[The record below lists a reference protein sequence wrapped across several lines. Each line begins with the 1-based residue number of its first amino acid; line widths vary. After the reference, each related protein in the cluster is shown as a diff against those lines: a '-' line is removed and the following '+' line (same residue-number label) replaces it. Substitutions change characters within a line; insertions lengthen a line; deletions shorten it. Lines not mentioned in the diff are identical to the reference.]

1 MGFYEDITL
10 NYGPETTK
18 ELKSWSTNNQKL
30 ASALNRRIFLLE
42 CKRQGLTPNHITN
55 NVKSIM
61 GLFEYDNLRLNKKIR
76 DFNDKTKIKIL
87 NLELCQVNHK
97 INKLESANIDIKK
110 KLHHLPEF
118 TLRQYQHRLRLSFN
132 RKFHTIKELNIRK
145 INNLKANSIPTIK
158 TQHKWIKNLTN
169 KEIPDTVKN
178 LLSLGSKFSIPTTKK
193 DVNIDRIIADTEYIL
208 EAIPDER
215 KDIQRAK
222 VTNTLTNYIHR
233 PTKNTSLTQ
242 YWYNDTK
249 KFLKENS
256 ELIVLNSDKG
266 SVTVIMEDI
275 VYDQKI
281 RNILHSTDFKKLP
294 RDPTLTIQTKCN
306 KYIEKLEKSK
316 YITKEKAKE
325 MKTYSSVAPRIYGNP
340 KVHKND
346 FPMRPIV
353 SSINSPLNSLSEFIA
368 DILKVSYEEENEYYV
383 RDTFHFAKTVNNFI
397 LPADY
402 TLISLDVVNLF
413 GNLDKHD
420 VIKVIKEKWNQ
431 IKNHTQINM
440 ELFLEIVSFLLE
452 NNYCT
457 YKGEFFQQI
466 FGCAMGSKLS
476 PILAQYVMDHLIESC
491 VKKIPFKI
499 LLLKKFVDDLFM
511 AIPKNEI
518 ANILKYFNSHSKNLQ
533 FTIEK
538 EDSEQCVPFLD
549 TRVHRDDTII
559 KLKWYRKETH
569 SNKMLHYHSN
579 HNINTKINV
588 IKQMKIRVERICH
601 ESYIREGINNLMEIF
616 KQNGYPCGLLTKL
629 LFSSNITD
637 HQQTRNTETTEE
649 IHYASYPNIN
659 GLTGKLKRIFQGENV
674 KIAVHNQKTVKNLYT
689 RLKDPIETPIKSNV
703 VYEVKCENCEQ
714 TYIGQTSQWI
724 KRRMALHKS
733 DITKHPERCAL
744 ASHAFNLDHRVNF
757 EDVKV
762 LKTEKNYRKRLV
774 LEMIEIN
781 KKENTI
787 NKKTDT
793 NKLSSIYRYLLEKS
807 KEKEDEIF
815 FDGPVDE

>member
-1 MGFYEDITL
+1 
-10 NYGPETTK
+10 
-18 ELKSWSTNNQKL
+18 
-30 ASALNRRIFLLE
+30 
-42 CKRQGLTPNHITN
+42 
-55 NVKSIM
+55 
-61 GLFEYDNLRLNKKIR
+61 
-76 DFNDKTKIKIL
+76 
-87 NLELCQVNHK
+87 
-97 INKLESANIDIKK
+97 
-110 KLHHLPEF
+110 
-118 TLRQYQHRLRLSFN
+118 
-132 RKFHTIKELNIRK
+132 
-145 INNLKANSIPTIK
+145 
-158 TQHKWIKNLTN
+158 
-169 KEIPDTVKN
+169 
-178 LLSLGSKFSIPTTKK
+178 
-193 DVNIDRIIADTEYIL
+193 
-208 EAIPDER
+208 
-215 KDIQRAK
+215 
-222 VTNTLTNYIHR
+222 
-233 PTKNTSLTQ
+233 
-242 YWYNDTK
+242 
-249 KFLKENS
+249 
-256 ELIVLNSDKG
+256 
-266 SVTVIMEDI
+266 
-275 VYDQKI
+275 
-281 RNILHSTDFKKLP
+281 
-294 RDPTLTIQTKCN
+294 
-306 KYIEKLEKSK
+306 
-316 YITKEKAKE
+316 
-325 MKTYSSVAPRIYGNP
+325 
-340 KVHKND
+340 
-346 FPMRPIV
+346 
-353 SSINSPLNSLSEFIA
+353 
-368 DILKVSYEEENEYYV
+368 
-383 RDTFHFAKTVNNFI
+383 
-397 LPADY
+397 
-402 TLISLDVVNLF
+402 
-413 GNLDKHD
+413 
-420 VIKVIKEKWNQ
+420 
-431 IKNHTQINM
+431 M

-457 YKGEFFQQI
+457 YKGEFFKQI

-549 TRVHRDDTII
+549 TRVHRDDTTI

-569 SNKMLHYHSN
+569 SNKMLHYYSN

-588 IKQMKIRVERICH
+588 IKQMKTRVERICH

-616 KQNGYPCGLLTKL
+616 KQNGYPRGLLTKL

-637 HQQTRNTETTEE
+637 QQQTRNTETTEE

-674 KIAVHNQKTVKNLYT
+674 KIAVHNQKTVKNLYS
-689 RLKDPIETPIKSNV
+689 RLKDPIETAVKSNV

-807 KEKEDEIF
+807 KERENEIF